1 MSSVPTSADKPRRVY
16 RGADNDQRVAE
27 RRERLIAAAIH
38 CFGTHGYHRTTLKML
53 CAEAGLTE
61 RYFYESF
68 TNFDDIL
75 CCAYQETAAL
85 ILHQIVEAILKA
97 EQTPEARMLAALD
110 AYLAQIA
117 VDKARARV
125 MLLEIEGASERANA
139 SYREQLELSTDLIEQ
154 VICEGLPP
162 KPASG
167 LSPRLLSGAMIG
179 ALYHMGKHWALSDFK
194 TPRAAMLRNLY
205 AVAQATMAAWRGAA
219 PDAASPPPSRRKRT

>member
-1 MSSVPTSADKPRRVY
+1 MCSAPLSAAKPRRVY

-85 ILHQIVEAILKA
+85 MLHQIVEKMVAA
-97 EQTPEARMLAALD
+97 EPTPSARMLATLD
-110 AYLAQIA
+110 AYLALIA
-117 VDKARARV
+117 ADKARARV
-125 MLLEIEGASERANA
+125 MLIEIEGASERANA
-139 SYREQLELSTDLIEQ
+139 SYREQLDIATDLIEQ
-154 VICEGLPP
+154 EICAGLPA
-162 KPASG
+162 KPANG
-167 LSPRLLSGAMIG
+167 LSPRLLSGAMLG
-179 ALYHMGKHWALSDFK
+179 ALYHMAKNWALSDFK
-194 TPRAAMLRNLY
+194 TPRATMLRNLH
-205 AVAQATMAAWRGAA
+205 AVAQATMDVWAAN
-219 PDAASPPPSRRKRT
+219 SPSPRKRT